1 MTILTPQFPPLL
13 KGLAAGPANPV
24 TIACKEARRGI
35 DAGLLPWSVTDSR
48 LRAALVLAPEEP
60 LETAMAAFVACGVA
74 LQNALGVSAPP
85 ETGVHFEWTGG
96 IRVNGGHAGGLH
108 VYGSTD
114 DPAAVPDWLV
124 VAFELFLRQE
134 AGEGLEPGQTPDWTS
149 LLEEGCGELDAL
161 ELLEGWA
168 RHSLYWLNGLETEEG
183 RKALY
188 REWEGLVWHMG
199 ENVSVPLKR
208 DRLEGRFLGVDE
220 NFGMIL
226 KRPDGDSRLIP
237 LTEILEEGC

>member
-1 MTILTPQFPPLL
+1 MTVLTPQFPPLL

-35 DAGLLPWSVTDSR
+35 DAGLLPWSATDTR

-60 LETAMAAFVACGVA
+60 LQTAMAAFVAASVA

-85 ETGVHFEWTGG
+85 ETAVHFEWTGG
-96 IRVNGGHAGGLH
+96 IRINGGHSGALH
-108 VYGSTD
+108 VYCSGD
-114 DPAAVPDWLV
+114 DPAQVPDWLV
-124 VAFELFLRQE
+124 VTFELFLRHDAE
-134 AGEGLEPGQTPDWTS
+134 DGLEPGQTPDWTS
-149 LLEEGCGELDAL
+149 LEEEGCSDIDAL

-168 RHSLYWLNGLETEEG
+168 RHVLYWLNQLEADAG

-199 ENVSVPLKR
+199 DDVSVPLKHE
-208 DRLEGRFLGVDE
+208 RLEGKFLGVDE

-226 KRPDGDSRLIP
+226 KTSDGDSRLIP
-237 LTEILEEGC
+237 LTEILEEG